1 MVIVAK
7 CVNLSLG
14 MTTSFIALPVQ
25 VPAPLLPV
33 QLSVSAP
40 KKQQMMA
47 QFLGTRQVWNTVVN
61 FSLALALAGIRG
73 VNQHME
79 IQVCFCAFQSYI
91 FIPLQRACKQENSN
105 PEKLNFKRN
114 VSFPICLE
122 NLLTFLFERQTHIGR
137 DKATFHFLVHS
148 LMPWKVKAGSGEEQG
163 FQPLSH
169 K

>member
-91 FIPLQRACKQENSN
+91 FIPL
-105 PEKLNFKRN
+105 
-114 VSFPICLE
+114 
-122 NLLTFLFERQTHIGR
+122 
-137 DKATFHFLVHS
+137 
-148 LMPWKVKAGSGEEQG
+148 
-163 FQPLSH
+163 
-169 K
+169 